1 VQLLNALLDRDAKR
15 LFGDEDARMERY
27 PQLDV
32 DSACT
37 VLDKIVGLTTIT
49 RMKLGNTDLPQLD
62 KKSSA
67 ELSKLLQASQLS

>member
-1 VQLLNALLDRDAKR
+1 
-15 LFGDEDARMERY
+15 MERY

-37 VLDKIVGLTTIT
+37 VLEKIVGLTTIT

-67 ELSKLLQASQLS
+67 ELSKILQASQLS